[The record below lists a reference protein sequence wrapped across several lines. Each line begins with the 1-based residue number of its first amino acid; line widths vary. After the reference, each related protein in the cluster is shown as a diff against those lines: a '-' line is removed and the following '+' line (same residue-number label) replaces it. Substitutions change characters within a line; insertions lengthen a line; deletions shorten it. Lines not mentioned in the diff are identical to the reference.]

1 MESIMP
7 KVTVEHLNARRAQIM
22 DAARACFARK
32 GFVQSTI
39 QDICKEAGL
48 RHGAIYRYFKSKSD
62 IVFAIGDESR
72 EMVLGMTEEMEGRH
86 TALEILDFI
95 GERFFGLL
103 AEPGAEQ
110 GLLVHPEVWA
120 ETLRNAE
127 MREQARRSM
136 QAWRDA
142 LATLIAK
149 GQIEGVFDR
158 EVDPKACAMVL
169 IATFEGL
176 QLQLARNPELVDA
189 RQFYDTM
196 RSLIWREAWARL
208 KGEAQPHGATATRG
222 KE

>member
-1 MESIMP
+1 
-7 KVTVEHLNARRAQIM
+7 M

-32 GFVQSTI
+32 GFVRSTI

-48 RHGAIYRYFKSKSD
+48 SPGAIYRYFNSKSD

-72 EMVLGMTEEMEGRH
+72 EMVLGMVEEMKGRH

-103 AEPGAEQ
+103 AGPDADQ
-110 GLLVHPEVWA
+110 ALLVHPELWA

-127 MREQARRSM
+127 MREQAGRSM

-142 LATLIAK
+142 LAALIEK
-149 GQIEGVFDR
+149 GQGEGIFDP
-158 EVDPKACAMVL
+158 EIDPKACAMVL
-169 IATFEGL
+169 IATYEGL
-176 QLQLARNPELVDA
+176 QLQLVRNPELVDV

-196 RSLIWREAWARL
+196 RGLIWREAWDQL
-208 KGEAQPHGATATRG
+208 SKGSPSRQVGATQG

>member
-1 MESIMP
+1 MP

-22 DAARACFARK
+22 DAARACFERK

-39 QDICKEAGL
+39 QDICREAGL
-48 RHGAIYRYFKSKSD
+48 SPGAIYRYFKSKSD

-72 EMVLGMTEEMEGRH
+72 EMVLGMIEEMKGRH

-103 AEPGAEQ
+103 AEPGGDQ
-110 GLLVHPEVWA
+110 VMLVHPELWA

-127 MREQARRSM
+127 MREQASRSM

-142 LATLIAK
+142 LAALIEK
-149 GQIEGVFDR
+149 GQEEGIFGR
-158 EVDPKACAMVL
+158 EVDPKSCAMVL

-176 QLQLARNPELVDA
+176 QLQLARNPELVDV

-196 RSLIWREAWARL
+196 RGLIWREAWDQWSEGTQSQQARV
-208 KGEAQPHGATATRG
+208 AQG